1 MDDATTYRRR
11 LPHWRLDG
19 SIYFVT
25 WRLAF
30 GQPDLN
36 DAERQLVADALLFFN
51 GRRYALIAFVVMNDH
66 VHVLVQPREGE
77 SLQDLMRSWKGYT
90 GRRMS
95 GAGRIA
101 PIWQDEYFDRIVRN
115 DMELLQKLHYI
126 EENPL
131 RRFEIEGGYPWLW
144 WDPSLFDE

>member
-1 MDDATTYRRR
+1 MDDATTYHRR

-90 GRRMS
+90 RPPDERS
-95 GAGRIA
+95 RTHRPDLAGR
-101 PIWQDEYFDRIVRN
+101 V
-115 DMELLQKLHYI
+115 
-126 EENPL
+126 L
-131 RRFEIEGGYPWLW
+131 RPHRPQ
-144 WDPSLFDE
+144 